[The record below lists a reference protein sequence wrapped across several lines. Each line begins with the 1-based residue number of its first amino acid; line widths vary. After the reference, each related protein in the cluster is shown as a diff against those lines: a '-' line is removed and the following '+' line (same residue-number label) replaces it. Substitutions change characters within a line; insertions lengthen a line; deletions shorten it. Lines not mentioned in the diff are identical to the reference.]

1 LSQRSV
7 LVLKLRSE
15 RSFLLFKLVVG
26 ALIAENLK
34 RLDNSDRCRQMISSI
49 SLETAEP
56 IT

>member
-49 SLETAEP
+49 SLEAAE
-56 IT
+56 